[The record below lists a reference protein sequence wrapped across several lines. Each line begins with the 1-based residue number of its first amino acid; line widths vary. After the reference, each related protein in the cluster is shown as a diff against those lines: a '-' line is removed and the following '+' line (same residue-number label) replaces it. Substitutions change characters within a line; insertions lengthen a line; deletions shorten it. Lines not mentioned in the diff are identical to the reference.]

1 MKKKIFLLV
10 FAGFIFLFS
19 SCVTASPVPEGP
31 KQFLLIS
38 SRPDPTPEWGTTGS
52 QESPESLLISSAF
65 QENFMQKEH
74 AEKAATQ
81 KAKEQS
87 ERAIDMF
94 RKMKKKG
101 LKGVIVYNYER
112 QHEKSAEKKARLQ
125 PCLSYG

>member
-52 QESPESLLISSAF
+52 QESTNSLLYFVGMSGELHAEGTRGKGSNPESQGTI
-65 QENFMQKEH
+65 
-74 AEKAATQ
+74 
-81 KAKEQS
+81 
-87 ERAIDMF
+87 
-94 RKMKKKG
+94 
-101 LKGVIVYNYER
+101 
-112 QHEKSAEKKARLQ
+112 
-125 PCLSYG
+125 